1 MQILVLLGMYFDAVV
16 VFVTSQTLLFR
27 LAYLCNLCRAIFRLQ
42 LFLSPLSSDVALG
55 KLETG
60 SENVN
65 EVETESTPI
74 TWGKSRYYKFGIHA
88 YTANMCSEITVRTQ
102 LKTVKLNYSFF
113 TVIWTSILPYI
124 VQCRSVYSS
133 LQLLHCTWSS
143 NQM

>member
-1 MQILVLLGMYFDAVV
+1 MYF
-16 VFVTSQTLLFR
+16 LFQSGQNKIDEDQ
-27 LAYLCNLCRAIFRLQ
+27 APSGFRSLYYILMETIQ
-42 LFLSPLSSDVALG
+42 RTIQFFKSGVCVCEGGLSCFKNMLSISISFLSH
-55 KLETG
+55 
-60 SENVN
+60 
-65 EVETESTPI
+65 PI
-74 TWGKSRYYKFGIHA
+74 TYTNILYEQSM

-113 TVIWTSILPYI
+113 TVIWPSILPYI